1 MRYMILV
8 HASPGSESGAM
19 PTEQQIA
26 EQLAFHQAI
35 DEAGILID
43 AMGFHPT
50 SDAWRVQQRTDGSRE
65 VIEGPFRDE
74 HLIAGYT
81 LIDVA
86 SREEAM
92 DWSLRYAKTATED
105 EDGEIEVRRLFDLDE
120 FVQGPA
126 VRGFRELDLVGRI
139 AADVGR
145 SRPDL
150 SRAVSPDGTV
160 TVLFTDI
167 EGSTQLTEALG
178 DAEWIR
184 VLRAHNALIRDQIA
198 AHSGIEVKSQGDGFM
213 LAFASAE
220 DALQCAIG
228 IQRALAQAPSDGH
241 RLRVRI
247 GLHTGEMIREEDD
260 FFGKAVV
267 LAARIA
273 AEARGGEILVSRL
286 VRELTEG
293 ASLFSF
299 TDPTDVEL
307 KGLSGMHSLW
317 AVRWQT
323 EP

>member
-1 MRYMILV
+1 MVGIDMTDRTAPRHLEGHVRWPPMRYMILV

-65 VIEGPFRDE
+65 VIEGPFHDE

-126 VRGFRELDLVGRI
+126 LPGGLLLEGPEGAQVAVSLDHPLDGRRPERADQLVLEILDADVEAESLQVGTSEVGSEPGPLQAAPEVAFLGRVAEAGEPDPEPLRSEVIQEPSYRLRAADRDDRDALGVEVPPVPLGKDLDRDLV
-139 AADVGR
+139 AD
-145 SRPDL
+145 PFD
-150 SRAVSPDGTV
+150 
-160 TVLFTDI
+160 
-167 EGSTQLTEALG
+167 
-178 DAEWIR
+178 
-184 VLRAHNALIRDQIA
+184 
-198 AHSGIEVKSQGDGFM
+198 
-213 LAFASAE
+213 E
-220 DALQCAIG
+220 DDCTWP
-228 IQRALAQAPSDGH
+228 RAQAPANPA
-241 RLRVRI
+241 RLPVRLPQARSRDP
-247 GLHTGEMIREEDD
+247 GL
-260 FFGKAVV
+260 
-267 LAARIA
+267 
-273 AEARGGEILVSRL
+273 RGRSSRTL
-286 VRELTEG
+286 
-293 ASLFSF
+293 
-299 TDPTDVEL
+299 
-307 KGLSGMHSLW
+307 
-317 AVRWQT
+317 
-323 EP
+323 

>member
-1 MRYMILV
+1 MLRIHSLEKTAAYHASMVGIDMTDRTAPRHLEGHVRWPPMRYMILV
-8 HASPGSESGAM
+8 HASPGSEAGAM

-65 VIEGPFRDE
+65 VIEGPFHDE

-150 SRAVSPDGTV
+150 SSAVAPDGTV

-184 VLRAHNALIRDQIA
+184 VLRAHNALI
-198 AHSGIEVKSQGDGFM
+198 
-213 LAFASAE
+213 
-220 DALQCAIG
+220 
-228 IQRALAQAPSDGH
+228 
-241 RLRVRI
+241 
-247 GLHTGEMIREEDD
+247 GE
-260 FFGKAVV
+260 
-267 LAARIA
+267 
-273 AEARGGEILVSRL
+273 
-286 VRELTEG
+286 
-293 ASLFSF
+293 
-299 TDPTDVEL
+299 
-307 KGLSGMHSLW
+307 
-317 AVRWQT
+317 
-323 EP
+323 